1 MRPLHRRTFLFV
13 TPAAAFGASAL
24 CAAGV
29 DTPTSPTLSPTF
41 PHFPGQ
47 DPAVVKEVVGLAHRD
62 LDGVKKLVERQPAL
76 AKCAWDWAY
85 GDWESA
91 LGAASHTG
99 QREIALY
106 LIEKGAR
113 PDIFTFAMLGN
124 LPAVKAMIEG
134 SPGSPGVQKIP
145 GPHGIPLL
153 AHAEAGGDAA
163 KPVYDYLL
171 SLGDAGQR
179 LPAEPLADDERA
191 KYLGVYTFGPH
202 ERDRVEIKP
211 GKPSPLTIER
221 PGTSPRNLFYR
232 GDQVFRPVGAPE
244 VRVRFIIENGRAT
257 KIEFFDPDL
266 YLTATRD

>member
-1 MRPLHRRTFLFV
+1 MRQLHRRTFLLA
-13 TPAAAFGASAL
+13 TPAAALGASAL
-24 CAAGV
+24 SAAGA
-29 DTPTSPTLSPTF
+29 DTPAPSLAPVL

-47 DPAVVKEVVGLAHRD
+47 DPAVVREVVGLAHSD
-62 LDGVKKLVERQPAL
+62 LEGVKKRVERQPAL
-76 AKCAWDWAY
+76 AKAAWDWAY
-85 GDWESA
+85 GDWETA

-134 SPGSPGVQKIP
+134 SPGVQEIP
-145 GPHGIPLL
+145 GPHDIPLL
-153 AHAEAGGDAA
+153 AHAEAGGEAA

-179 LPAEPLADDERA
+179 EPSKPLTDDERA

-202 ERDRVEIKP
+202 ATDRLEVKP
-211 GKPSPLTIER
+211 AKQAPLNVER
-221 PGTSPRNLFYR
+221 PGTNPRNIFFL
-232 GDQVFRPVGAPE
+232 GENTFRPVGASE
-244 VRVRFIIENGRAT
+244 VRIRFTIEGGRAT

-266 YLTATRD
+266 YLIATRE